1 MKIAHV
7 ALWTRDLEG
16 AAAFWRDYFDAAIG
30 ERYESRRRPGFA
42 SHFVTLPGGGPTI
55 ELMAGPW
62 VEPGPPTEQ
71 IGWTHIAVSLGSR
84 EAVDRLAARCDG
96 AGLLVS
102 PARTTGD
109 GYYEAIVKMP
119 EGTPI
124 EIMA

>member
-7 ALWTRDLEG
+7 ALWTRDLDG
-16 AAAFWRDYFDAAIG
+16 AAAFWRDFFGAVVG

-62 VEPGPPTEQ
+62 VAGEPPTESM
-71 IGWTHIAVSLGSR
+71 GWTHIAVSLGSP
-84 EAVDRLAARCDG
+84 EAVDRLAARCAA

-102 PARTTGD
+102 AARTTGD
-109 GYYEAIVKMP
+109 GFYEAVVKMP
-119 EGTPI
+119 EGTLI
-124 EIMA
+124 EVTA